1 MGRPALCAAGSLKG
15 MLDGGALD
23 RFDLVATSWF
33 VLSLVPAEVLAEHAG
48 DPREDL

>member
-1 MGRPALCAAGSLKG
+1 

-33 VLSLVPAEVLAEHAG
+33 VLGRIPAEVLAEHAG